1 MHVLTIIRASIQIV
15 IIVHE
20 IYNKC
25 HYEPSIQLSVTNNRI
40 YKVKLVVTLENK
52 VLSSMK
58 AVNLVQRESHNE
70 SLHERYRGDFDHVSA
85 DKAFRTTKNLEG
97 FSRLCEES

>member
-1 MHVLTIIRASIQIV
+1 M

-40 YKVKLVVTLENK
+40 YKVKLVVTLE
-52 VLSSMK
+52 K